1 MSERETPPVLTT
13 RELAKMLKV
22 SEQVVRRMNLPCVEV
37 ARGKWRYV
45 LDQVLDE
52 LRRRAA

>member
-1 MSERETPPVLTT
+1 MNQPPVLTT